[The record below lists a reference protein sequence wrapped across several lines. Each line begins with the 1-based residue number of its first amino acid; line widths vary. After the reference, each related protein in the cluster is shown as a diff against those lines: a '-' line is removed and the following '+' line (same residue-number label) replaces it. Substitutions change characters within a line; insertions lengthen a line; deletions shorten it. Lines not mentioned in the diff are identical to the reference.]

1 MARSRKKRRT
11 EVSSDESSSD
21 SDSDSGSEQVQVHQE
36 QHEQEQEQGQ
46 GHEQV
51 QIQGNTEGD
60 AVTGTISGLRMDGPA
75 VTNTTT
81 TAEETSAAVL
91 ETRRRLRELQR
102 QVETET
108 ETEGGAA
115 TNGAPAAV
123 ADWLSERLGQYGDDV
138 DTLRRAGDFGETSV
152 ALVAEMLRSSS
163 AVFTKQP

>member
-36 QHEQEQEQGQ
+36 QHEQEQE
-46 GHEQV
+46 HEQVQV

-108 ETEGGAA
+108 EKEGGAA

-123 ADWLSERLGQYGDDV
+123 ADWLSEMLGQYGDDV

>member
-36 QHEQEQEQGQ
+36 QHEQEQE
-46 GHEQV
+46 HEQVQV

-123 ADWLSERLGQYGDDV
+123 ADWLSEMLGQYGDDV

>member
-36 QHEQEQEQGQ
+36 QHDQEQEQEQ
-46 GHEQV
+46 EQV

-75 VTNTTT
+75 ATNTT

-102 QVETET
+102 QVERET

-123 ADWLSERLGQYGDDV
+123 ADWLSEMLGQYGDDV

>member
-1 MARSRKKRRT
+1 M
-11 EVSSDESSSD
+11 
-21 SDSDSGSEQVQVHQE
+21 QVQVNQE
-36 QHEQEQEQGQ
+36 QHEQVQEQ

-75 VTNTTT
+75 AATTT
-81 TAEETSAAVL
+81 TTTAAEETSAAVL

-102 QVETET
+102 QAET

-123 ADWLSERLGQYGDDV
+123 ADWLSEMLGQYGDDV
-138 DTLRRAGDFGETSV
+138 DTLRRAGDFGEASV

-163 AVFTKQP
+163 AVFSKQP